1 MSSPYIVTII
11 QNSNPAIVVEAPIP
25 DSFWFDVG
33 ATYEQMLPQGFTNN
47 KVVNTAA
54 ALTGTR
60 LAVQALTA
68 QLWAGNTDSELSMEL
83 EFHTETDPVQD
94 VRTPIVNL
102 LKLTM
107 PTIDT
112 KSGFLGSPG
121 PQIDFSK
128 AGTVFS
134 DAVNS
139 VASDAGGLLGGLASG
154 MASTVS
160 AAAKE
165 VGSYLGFGTAPKPAS
180 LQDSNAQPSDGN
192 NDAISKSLQQNPNL
206 GTAKYWNTMIK
217 NKISISIGNYLYF
230 DSVVITRVSQT
241 FASNFDAQTGLPHN
255 VRVAV
260 AFKPLFML
268 AQEDLDTLFVNPGAN
283 STSGTNSYGF
293 SIPNQGSVAG
303 GGSVMGIPVPTP
315 NVGNN
320 SFNFT
325 L

>member
-1 MSSPYIVTII
+1 MATSNYIVTIQ
-11 QNSNPAIVVEAPIP
+11 QNSNPAIVIEAPIP
-25 DSFWFDVG
+25 DSFAFDVG
-33 ATYEQMLPQGFTNN
+33 ASYEQMLPQGFTNN
-47 KVVNTAA
+47 TLVNTAA

-83 EFHTETDPVQD
+83 EFHTETDPYYD

-128 AGTVFS
+128 AGTIFS
-134 DAVNS
+134 DSATSLGTGLGNIVGEAASIVQSVLGITPKSSSMTDPNS
-139 VASDAGGLLGGLASG
+139 QVVDGSNN
-154 MASTVS
+154 STTK
-160 AAAKE
+160 A
-165 VGSYLGFGTAPKPAS
+165 
-180 LQDSNAQPSDGN
+180 
-192 NDAISKSLQQNPNL
+192 LQQNPNL

-260 AFKPLFML
+260 SFKPLFML
-268 AQEDLDTLFVNPGAN
+268 AQEDLDTLFVNPAGG
-283 STSGTNSYGF
+283 STSGNNSYGF
-293 SIPNQGSVAG
+293 SIPNQSSVAG
-303 GGSVMGIPVPTP
+303 GGSVTS
-315 NVGNN
+315 N
-320 SFNFT
+320 SYGFT

>member
-1 MSSPYIVTII
+1 MASSNYLVTIQ
-11 QNSNPAIVVEAPIP
+11 QNSNPAIVIEAPIP
-25 DSFWFDVG
+25 DSFAFDVG
-33 ATYEQMLPQGFTNN
+33 ATYEQMLPQGFTDN
-47 KVVNTAA
+47 KILNTAA

-83 EFHTETDPVQD
+83 EFHTETDPYYD

-128 AGTVFS
+128 AGTIFS
-134 DAVNS
+134 DA
-139 VASDAGGLLGGLASG
+139 ASSLGTGAGNIIGEAASFI
-154 MASTVS
+154 
-160 AAAKE
+160 E
-165 VGSYLGFGTAPKPAS
+165 NIFYGTTPKPS
-180 LQDSNAQPSDGN
+180 SMTDSNSQVADGSN
-192 NDAISKSLQQNPNL
+192 NAVAKTLQQNPNL

-268 AQEDLDTLFVNPGAN
+268 AQEDLDTLFVNPAGG
-283 STSGTNSYGF
+283 STSGNNSYGF
-293 SIPNQGSVAG
+293 SIPNQTAVAG
-303 GGSVMGIPVPTP
+303 GGAVT
-315 NVGNN
+315 GNKYGF
-320 SFNFT
+320 S

>member
-1 MSSPYIVTII
+1 MSSSPYIVTIQ
-11 QNSNPAIVVEAPIP
+11 QNSNPTIVIEAPIP
-25 DSFWFDVG
+25 DSFAFDVG
-33 ATYEQMLPQGFTNN
+33 ATYEQMLPQGFTSNT
-47 KVVNTAA
+47 VVNAAA

-83 EFHTETDPVQD
+83 EFHTETDPYYD

-121 PQIDFSK
+121 PQIDFAK
-128 AGTVFS
+128 AGTIFS
-134 DAVNS
+134 DAGTS
-139 VASDAGGLLGGLASG
+139 LGAGLGG
-154 MASTVS
+154 V
-160 AAAKE
+160 
-165 VGSYLGFGTAPKPAS
+165 VGSFSSIVQNVLGIAPKPS
-180 LQDSNAQPSDGN
+180 SMTDTNAQVVDGSN
-192 NDAISKSLQQNPNL
+192 NSTAKALQQNPNL
-206 GTAKYWNTMIK
+206 GSAKYWNTMIK

-268 AQEDLDTLFVNPGAN
+268 AQEDLDTLFVNPGGG
-283 STSGTNSYGF
+283 STSGNNSFGF
-293 SIPNQGSVAG
+293 SIPNQATVAG
-303 GGSVMGIPVPTP
+303 GGSVTGS
-315 NVGNN
+315 N
-320 SFNFT
+320 SYGFT
-325 L
+325 VSL

>member
-1 MSSPYIVTII
+1 MATSNYLVTIQ
-11 QNSNPAIVVEAPIP
+11 QNSNPAIVIEAPIP
-25 DSFWFDVG
+25 DSFAFDVG
-33 ATYEQMLPQGFTNN
+33 ATYEQMFPQGFTDN
-47 KVVNTAA
+47 KIVNTAA

-83 EFHTETDPVQD
+83 EFHTETDPYYD

-128 AGTVFS
+128 AGTIFS
-134 DAVNS
+134 DA
-139 VASDAGGLLGGLASG
+139 
-154 MASTVS
+154 ASTIGNDIGSIVS
-160 AAAKE
+160 GAATAVE
-165 VGSYLGFGTAPKPAS
+165 NFIFGTTPKS
-180 LQDSNAQPSDGN
+180 STMNDTNSQVVDGSNNATTK
-192 NDAISKSLQQNPNL
+192 ALQQNPNL

-268 AQEDLDTLFVNPGAN
+268 AQEDLDTLFVNPGGG
-283 STSGTNSYGF
+283 STSGNNSYGF
-293 SIPNQGSVAG
+293 SIPNQSTVAG
-303 GGSVMGIPVPTP
+303 GGAVTS
-315 NVGNN
+315 N
-320 SFNFT
+320 SYGFN